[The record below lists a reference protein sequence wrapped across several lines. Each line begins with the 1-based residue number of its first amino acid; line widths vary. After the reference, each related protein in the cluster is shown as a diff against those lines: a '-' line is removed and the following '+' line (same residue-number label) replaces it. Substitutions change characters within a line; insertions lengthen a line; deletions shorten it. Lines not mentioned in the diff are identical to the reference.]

1 MSAPSTIMIA
11 PPDYCETVDETIAA
25 TSKDEM
31 PPIYVMDVN
40 NLTWQRAFPP
50 TYDDEE
56 RQLDRPLRSIEA
68 EIDSEHTRMYKCGP
82 CMLSE
87 TKSFLLCFFS
97 VFVEYFQRNPEPKD
111 ILTLRHFGSSRLANE
126 VDEWQ
131 PQIVAIAIA

>member
-97 VFVEYFQRNPEPKD
+97 VFVGLLVLLP
-111 ILTLRHFGSSRLANE
+111 TLFFITVLSRDTDPN
-126 VDEWQ
+126 VS
-131 PQIVAIAIA
+131 PSI

>member
-1 MSAPSTIMIA
+1 MTTPSTIMSA

-56 RQLDRPLRSIEA
+56 RQLDEPLRSIEA

-97 VFVEYFQRNPEPKD
+97 VFVGLLVLLP
-111 ILTLRHFGSSRLANE
+111 TLFFITVLSRDTDPN
-126 VDEWQ
+126 VS
-131 PQIVAIAIA
+131 PSI